1 MPKESRPIVP
11 EIVYAAEPVVD
22 KDDQIRSLQDEVQR
36 LNRELTNARKAF
48 ELQAMHFALPKDDHR
63 RKSIITLDKPDHEA
77 DLIPKVAALEEEN
90 AKLKRQLEN
99 ARKGFELQALH
110 YALPAEDK
118 RRASIV
124 KLDKDQLKVLRVD
137 DGAVDGTD
145 ALFNC
150 LAASA
155 ASRDIDTPDAGYDTM
170 CAPVVEDSSYTMCGT
185 IGAK

>member
-77 DLIPKVAALEEEN
+77 DLIPK
-90 AKLKRQLEN
+90 
-99 ARKGFELQALH
+99 ALH

-124 KLDKDQLKVLRVD
+124 KLDKDQLKVLRVEED
-137 DGAVDGTD
+137 VDGTD
-145 ALFNC
+145 ALFTC

-155 ASRDIDTPDAGYDTM
+155 ASRDIDTPEAAYDTM

-185 IGAK
+185 INAK